1 MGELLSRV
9 EGATRLTYG
18 EAFQAAA
25 LLCQGQQ
32 ETVAALLDTKMAR
45 QRQRPWQQRSGGFA
59 GSDWQV
65 VVAFGS
71 TCSPSLLLLLLLSCC
86 FACQPQTYSHSVLF
100 EEGVELGTARQQTCQ
115 GLSRVLSHQWCDHG
129 VTGTSIT

>member
-32 ETVAALLDTKMAR
+32 ELVAALLDSKMAR
-45 QRQRPWQQRSGGFA
+45 QRQRPWQQRSGGFT
-59 GSDWQV
+59 GTDWQV
-65 VVAFGS
+65 VVACGNTS
-71 TCSPSLLLLLLLSCC
+71 DQDALCSPSLLLLKLLLLSCC
-86 FACQPQTYSHSVLF
+86 FACQSQMYSHSVL
-100 EEGVELGTARQQTCQ
+100 T
-115 GLSRVLSHQWCDHG
+115 RVLSLALPDNRPARACPEPLVIAG
-129 VTGTSIT
+129 VTVV